1 MKYFKRAL
9 DEIRV
14 DEFGNWGKSTWYF
27 ETNIHGLPIR
37 QVEVYENGKVLKY
50 NQTKLEDE
58 FGQLGDQQLDLID
71 FSKFQITKEQFE
83 KVWNDN

>member
-1 MKYFKRAL
+1 MKYSKRVL

-14 DEFGNWGKSTWYF
+14 
-27 ETNIHGLPIR
+27 
-37 QVEVYENGKVLKY
+37 
-50 NQTKLEDE
+50 DE

-71 FSKFQITKEQFE
+71 FSKFQIRKEQFE